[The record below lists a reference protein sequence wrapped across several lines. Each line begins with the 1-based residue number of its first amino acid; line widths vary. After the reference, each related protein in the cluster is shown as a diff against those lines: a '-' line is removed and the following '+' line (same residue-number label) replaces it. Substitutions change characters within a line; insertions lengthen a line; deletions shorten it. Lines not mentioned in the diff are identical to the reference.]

1 MILEA
6 FITRK
11 LFISPHSLIDNLY
24 LAKTD
29 NHLIIIWNKKQTNA
43 LNFILSE
50 SQIK

>member
-1 MILEA
+1 MILGA

-24 LAKTD
+24 LAETD
-29 NHLIIIWNKKQTNA
+29 NNLIIIWNIKQTNA